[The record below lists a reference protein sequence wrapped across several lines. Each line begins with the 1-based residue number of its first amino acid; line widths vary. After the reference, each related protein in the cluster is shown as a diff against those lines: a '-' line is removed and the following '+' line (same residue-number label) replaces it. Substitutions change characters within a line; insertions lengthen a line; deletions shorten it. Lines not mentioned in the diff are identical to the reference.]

1 MLQLVFPQEQNDV
14 TRKHSPVL
22 RVQGNTNII
31 QYSLLQHPYIYLYTQ
46 VEKEK
51 SEKLLRED
59 LVSLAV
65 CVDWI
70 FGCKCDTAQH
80 NADEDAV
87 AEHTVIGDIIAK
99 LAEPVQEKDR
109 GVS

>member
-1 MLQLVFPQEQNDV
+1 M
-14 TRKHSPVL
+14 
-22 RVQGNTNII
+22 
-31 QYSLLQHPYIYLYTQ
+31 
-46 VEKEK
+46 
-51 SEKLLRED
+51 
-59 LVSLAV
+59 VSLAV